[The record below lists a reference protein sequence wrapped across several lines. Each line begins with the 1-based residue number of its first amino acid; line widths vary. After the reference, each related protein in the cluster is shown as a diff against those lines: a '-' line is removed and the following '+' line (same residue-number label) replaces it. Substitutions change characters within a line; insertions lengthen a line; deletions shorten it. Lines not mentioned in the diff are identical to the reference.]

1 MVKGKR
7 KEFRSIF
14 ESLYP
19 LLCLFAQKYVQDSD
33 VAADMVQEA
42 FIKLW
47 NGENDFEN
55 ERASKAFLYTVTRNN
70 CLNYLKHNKIVLDHS
85 LQFLENDL
93 FFKDH
98 LIEQETYKA
107 IHDAIE
113 VLPSQGKRV
122 VELSMRGIKNPEIA
136 ERLSISVNTVK
147 SVKANAYRLLRLR
160 LQDVVIALVFCVS
173 AFIYML

>member
-1 MVKGKR
+1 MKR
-7 KEFRSIF
+7 KTKEFRQFF
-14 ESLYP
+14 ERFYP

-33 VAADMVQEA
+33 IAADMVQEA

-47 NGENDFEN
+47 NGKDEINNEN
-55 ERASKAFLYTVTRNN
+55 AAKGFLYTVTRNN
-70 CLNYLKHNKIVLDHS
+70 CLNYLKHHKIVLDYS
-85 LQFLENDL
+85 LQVMENDL
-93 FFKDH
+93 YCRDH
-98 LIEQETYKA
+98 IIEQETYNA

-122 VELSMRGIKNPEIA
+122 VEMSMRGIKNPEIA

-160 LQDVVIALVFCVS
+160 LQDVVV
-173 AFIYML
+173 MLMMLFFL

>member
-1 MVKGKR
+1 MKRKR
-7 KEFRSIF
+7 KEFRQFF

-19 LLCLFAQKYVQDSD
+19 ILCLFAQKYVQDSD

-47 NGENDFEN
+47 KGEELVNEN
-55 ERASKAFLYTVTRNN
+55 AAKSFLYTVTRNN
-70 CLNYLKHNKIVLDHS
+70 CLNYLKHSKIVHDYS
-85 LQFLENDL
+85 LKAMEKEL
-93 FFKDH
+93 FYRDH

-107 IHDAIE
+107 VHDAIE

-122 VELSMRGIKNPEIA
+122 VEMSMRGIKNPEIA

-160 LQDVVIALVFCVS
+160 LQEVVAVLLAYF
-173 AFIYML
+173 FL